1 MIISGAH
8 SEKPPGPAATS
19 PKYKREGAGRG
30 MDEVDAP
37 AIVAWKAATDAARDS
52 SEKRMRPPSPSWAAA
67 SAPERRSPRAASIA
81 AILSAARLMK
91 NSCQRRATRGPSE
104 GHQRAIRGPSEGHQG
119 HPRAIR
125 GHQRPSEGHQ
135 RVIRG
140 SSEGHPWVIRGTSE
154 AIRRPSEGH
163 QRPTGGSPSGT
174 HLLKCLEGVG
184 ACARVVERFARVVW
198 DVVQGGLAL

>member
-1 MIISGAH
+1 
-8 SEKPPGPAATS
+8 
-19 PKYKREGAGRG
+19 

-104 GHQRAIRGPSEGHQG
+104 GHQRAIRGPSEGHQRAIRGPSEGHQG

-125 GHQRPSEGHQ
+125 GHPRSSEGHQRAIRGTSEGHQRPSEGHQ
-135 RVIRG
+135 RDIRG
-140 SSEGHPWVIRGTSE
+140 SSEAIRG
-154 AIRRPSEGH
+154 PSEGH
-163 QRPTGGSPSGT
+163 PRPIGGSPSGT
-174 HLLKCLEGVG
+174 YLLECLEGVG

>member
-1 MIISGAH
+1 
-8 SEKPPGPAATS
+8 
-19 PKYKREGAGRG
+19 

-104 GHQRAIRGPSEGHQG
+104 GHQRAIRGPSEGHQ
-119 HPRAIR
+119 RVIR
-125 GHQRPSEGHQ
+125 GHQKA
-135 RVIRG
+135 IRG
-140 SSEGHPWVIRGTSE
+140 SSE
-154 AIRRPSEGH
+154 AI
-163 QRPTGGSPSGT
+163 GGSPSGT
-174 HLLKCLEGVG
+174 HLLECLEGVG